1 MSESAP
7 DVEALIAENHALRAE
22 NDALTARFAEIE
34 GELATLKEE
43 ALQRRAEVRQLAEG
57 LPAAM
62 SRKTLLVQMADDVR
76 HHPDKRRMAGR
87 AVAKLGRG
95 CKKVGRTIRSWLP

>member
-1 MSESAP
+1 MSESSV
-7 DVEALIAENHALRAE
+7 DLDALIADNQALRAE
-22 NDALTARFAEIE
+22 NDSLKARFAEIE
-34 GELATLKEE
+34 GELAVLTDQ
-43 ALQRRAEVRQLAEG
+43 ALERRAEVRRLAEE

-62 SRKTLLVQMADDVR
+62 SRKTLLLQMVDDVR

-95 CKKVGRTIRSWLP
+95 VKKVGRTVRSWLP

>member
-1 MSESAP
+1 MPEPSA
-7 DVEALIAENHALRAE
+7 DVDALLADNQALRAE
-22 NDALTARFAEIE
+22 NKALTVRFSEIE
-34 GELATLKEE
+34 GELAALRAE
-43 ALQRRAEVRQLAEG
+43 ALERRSDVRRLAEA

-62 SRKTLLVQMADDVR
+62 SRRTLLVQMADDVR

-95 CKKVGRTIRSWLP
+95 VKKVGRTVRSWLP